1 MPYRDPQKE
10 KEYREEYRNRP
21 ENKEIKKEYNRKYRE
36 KYRDKLNADG
46 RNTSKIKRDKRRKIL
61 IERLGGKCVK
71 CGSTENH
78 QFDHIDPKTKKDRT
92 YCVSTML
99 TRSMERLI
107 VEADKCQLLCSKCH
121 LEKTY
126 TEECW
131 KDWPRGELG
140 YFIRGQHTS

>member
-1 MPYRDPQKE
+1 MPLKDPQKRKE
-10 KEYREEYRNRP
+10 YQKQWRDNHKEYVRIKNKEYREKHGDEMNAASRKIHKKNRD
-21 ENKEIKKEYNRKYRE
+21 E
-36 KYRDKLNADG
+36 
-46 RNTSKIKRDKRRKIL
+46 RRKIL

-71 CGSTENH
+71 CGTTENL
-78 QFDHIDPKTKKDRT
+78 QFDHIDPNTKKDRT

-99 TRSMERLI
+99 GCSMER
-107 VEADKCQLLCSKCH
+107 VTAEADKCQLLCSKCH

-131 KDWPRGELG
+131 KDWPRSELG

>member
-1 MPYRDPQKE
+1 MPLKDPQKRKE
-10 KEYREEYRNRP
+10 YQKQWRDNHKEYVRIKNKEYREKHGDEMNAASRKIHKKNRD
-21 ENKEIKKEYNRKYRE
+21 E
-36 KYRDKLNADG
+36 
-46 RNTSKIKRDKRRKIL
+46 RRKIL

-71 CGSTENH
+71 CGTTENL
-78 QFDHIDPKTKKDRT
+78 QFDHIDPNTKKDRT

-99 TRSMERLI
+99 GSSMER
-107 VEADKCQLLCSKCH
+107 VTAEADKCQLLCSKCH

-131 KDWPRGELG
+131 KDWPRSELG